1 MKVGDLVRIKYD
13 GVVALITKVEIDSV
27 DPDGNNGRY
36 FHGNNGRYFHL
47 LGQPVPFRADRIE
60 EISETR

>member
-36 FHGNNGRYFHL
+36 FHL

-60 EISETR
+60 VISESR